1 MNKKYK
7 VIYLPLFYK
16 DLENI
21 VNYIAYDLNNV
32 SAAQNLLNEI
42 QTAIETRAIF
52 PTSYEKYYSNKK
64 RKNTYYRIYVKNY
77 VIFYIVHN
85 DIMEV
90 RRILYNKRDI
100 NKTIRGNLNE

>member
-1 MNKKYK
+1 MSKKYK

-16 DLENI
+16 DLGNI

-32 SAAQNLLNEI
+32 SAAQNLLDEI
-42 QTAIETRAIF
+42 QTVIETRTLF
-52 PTSYEKYYSNKK
+52 PTSYEKYYSNRK

-77 VIFYIVHN
+77 VIFYVVHN

-90 RRILYNKRDI
+90 RRILYNKRNLDTLI
-100 NKTIRGNLNE
+100 N